1 MRKYKPTYSVYMP
14 ATCSHGEQ
22 APDRCN
28 QCRYQAIMRS
38 QRAAEESR
46 LAAAERRRKA
56 EESEQT
62 GETGSSWPPA
72 FVAYMTSTYPDAHY
86 RSWARIA
93 LADSTAKDLLNA

>member
-1 MRKYKPTYSVYMP
+1 MPTKYKPTYSAYLS
-14 ATCSHGEQ
+14 ATCSHGNQ
-22 APDRCN
+22 TPDRCN
-28 QCRYQAIMRS
+28 QCKYQAIMRS

-46 LAAAERRRKA
+46 LAAERRRKD

-62 GETGSSWPPA
+62 GAIGSSWPPA
-72 FVAYMTSTYPDAHY
+72 FVSYMTSTYPDAHY